1 MTSTEKAIRDFCGH
15 HADWWPSVSQVQ
27 EMLSFAQPCKTCEAL
42 ARTVM
47 MDQTSHDAT
56 PPAQPATVQE
66 PVAWAEEIIA
76 DLHALYDSEMITE
89 NDSGDALIRL
99 EAAVCAVEE
108 AEQRHTTPPA
118 AQQEPRCA
126 VIVEVFGKD
135 WRLDYMSLPVGKH
148 RLYTQEYVYTTPPAA
163 QPAQHTEQELYH
175 ELLFAVAKVHPNET
189 RHQTALRYIQQ
200 AESGSADRCTAAHG
214 IKERNT

>member
-99 EAAVCAVEE
+99 DAAVCAVEE

-118 AQQEPRCA
+118 AQQIDEA
-126 VIVEVFGKD
+126 YAAGYSNGMTEGYEAGKA
-135 WRLDYMSLPVGKH
+135 YA
-148 RLYTQEYVYTTPPAA
+148 AA
-163 QPAQHTEQELYH
+163 QRKPLTDEQISALSKGH
-175 ELLFAVAKVHPNET
+175 ITRNGFARAIE
-189 RHQTALRYIQQ
+189 
-200 AESGSADRCTAAHG
+200 AAHG
-214 IKERNT
+214 IKENT

>member
-99 EAAVCAVEE
+99 DAAVCAVEE

-163 QPAQHTEQELYH
+163 QRQWVGLTDEQIKAIE
-175 ELLFAVAKVHPNET
+175 AM
-189 RHQTALRYIQQ
+189 ALTKNMAIVITM
-200 AESGSADRCTAAHG
+200 ATL
-214 IKERNT
+214 KEKNT

>member
-1 MTSTEKAIRDFCGH
+1 
-15 HADWWPSVSQVQ
+15 
-27 EMLSFAQPCKTCEAL
+27 L
-42 ARTVM
+42 
-47 MDQTSHDAT
+47 
-56 PPAQPATVQE
+56 
-66 PVAWAEEIIA
+66 AWAEEIIA

-99 EAAVCAVEE
+99 DAAICAVEE
-108 AEQRHTTPPA
+108 AEQRRTTTPA

-163 QPAQHTEQELYH
+163 QRQPLTEKEIADIWDEQ
-175 ELLFAVAKVHPNET
+175 LFHITDMSLAIDFVRDIE
-189 RHQTALRYIQQ
+189 
-200 AESGSADRCTAAHG
+200 AAHG
-214 IKERNT
+214 ITGE

>member
-99 EAAVCAVEE
+99 DAAVCAVEE
-108 AEQRHTTPPA
+108 AEQRH
-118 AQQEPRCA
+118 
-126 VIVEVFGKD
+126 
-135 WRLDYMSLPVGKH
+135 
-148 RLYTQEYVYTTPPAA
+148 TTPPAA

-214 IKERNT
+214 IKENT

>member
-99 EAAVCAVEE
+99 DAAVCAVEE

-118 AQQEPRCA
+118 AQRQPDAYGYAKRLA
-126 VIVEVFGKD
+126 VAIWEQHYKD
-135 WRLDYMSLPVGKH
+135 VAPQWNPLDDLMGVL
-148 RLYTQEYVYTTPPAA
+148 TQIDNMTAGLTTPPAA
-163 QPAQHTEQELYH
+163 QPAVPD
-175 ELLFAVAKVHPNET
+175 AIGPNEDELPAYAAGWNDC
-189 RHQTALRYIQQ
+189 RQ
-200 AESGSADRCTAAHG
+200 AMLKARGN
-214 IKERNT
+214 I

>member
-99 EAAVCAVEE
+99 DAAVCAVEE

-118 AQQEPRCA
+118 AQRQWVDLTPQDLNKIFKVAITGEGA
-126 VIVEVFGKD
+126 VHFALAKF
-135 WRLDYMSLPVGKH
+135 K
-148 RLYTQEYVYTTPPAA
+148 
-163 QPAQHTEQELYH
+163 EL
-175 ELLFAVAKVHPNET
+175 
-189 RHQTALRYIQQ
+189 
-200 AESGSADRCTAAHG
+200 
-214 IKERNT
+214 NT